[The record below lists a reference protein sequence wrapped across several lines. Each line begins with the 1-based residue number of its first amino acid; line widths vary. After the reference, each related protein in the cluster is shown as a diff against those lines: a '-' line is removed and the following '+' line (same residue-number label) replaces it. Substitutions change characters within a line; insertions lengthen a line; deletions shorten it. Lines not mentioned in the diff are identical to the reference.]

1 MPAGQFAA
9 QGVRFADGRV
19 GMVTEDLEK
28 LSRVTLLHQEVNRKL
43 TFRPSPIGRP
53 ANKRNGCVAKPGE
66 LGAG

>member
-9 QGVRFADGRV
+9 QGVRFSNGGV

-28 LSRVTLLHQEVNRKL
+28 LSRVALLHQEVNRKL
-43 TFRPSPIGRP
+43 AFRPSPIGRP
-53 ANKRNGCVAKPGE
+53 ADKRNGCVPKPGE